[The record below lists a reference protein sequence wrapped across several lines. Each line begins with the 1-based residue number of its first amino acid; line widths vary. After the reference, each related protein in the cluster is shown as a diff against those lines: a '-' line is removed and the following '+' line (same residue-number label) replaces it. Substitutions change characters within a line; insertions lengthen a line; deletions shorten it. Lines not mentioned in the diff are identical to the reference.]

1 MFRKTF
7 VFIGIIL
14 GTLVI
19 TGAEIDLE
27 SPISNGNPVKFRS
40 YGEGEFSGHATISVV
55 TVNGMPPDAT
65 VNVTYKNAGDVLSAD
80 AVMAVEVDLD
90 GGRFLVHRDNDN
102 NTSGLEFYWSAE
114 WEEEV
119 EE

>member
-40 YGEGEFSGHATISVV
+40 YGDGTFSGHATISVV
-55 TVNGMPPDAT
+55 TVNGMPADAT
-65 VNVTYKNAGDVLSAD
+65 VNVTYKDDSAVNSHD
-80 AVMAVEVDLD
+80 AVIAVQVYHN
-90 GGRFLVHRDNDN
+90 GGRFIVYRNNDN

-114 WEEEV
+114 WEEEN
-119 EE
+119 E

>member
-55 TVNGMPPDAT
+55 TVNGMPSNGT
-65 VNVTYKNAGDVLSAD
+65 VNVTYKNDSAVNSHD
-80 AVMAVEVDLD
+80 AVMAVYVDLD
-90 GGRFLVHRDNDN
+90 GGRFFVHRDNDN
-102 NTSGLEFYWSAE
+102 NTDGLEFFWTAE
-114 WEEEV
+114 WEEEN
-119 EE
+119 E